1 MTIKVNNVKHKKL
14 KYGLSYGLVGG
25 VAFAIFAWGVDAVLL
40 TLAHATFPWI
50 KFIPGLIICT
60 LAGGLVGWLT
70 IRFENHLIAL
80 LLWFLL
86 AVLFSWLVVWLP
98 LTGAPGII
106 KLLDPELATRFDFS
120 QVQDIY
126 QFRLV
131 GLLAVGLA
139 AIISGLLEI
148 NLVENALLAPSG
160 FTHILTLLVCL
171 ILFGVGGSST
181 DHLINTNFREPIQ
194 AVDKLIQFAA
204 DNEGKEVPSITARAM
219 HLSAAKDLDEYLQS
233 PRQLT
238 IIAFDPPL
246 GMMNILVNFDGSL
259 VQCTAIYSQ
268 PTNCVILS
276 GTP

>member
-25 VAFAIFAWGVDAVLL
+25 VAFAIFAWGVDALLL
-40 TLAHATFPWI
+40 TLAHATYPWI
-50 KFIPGLIICT
+50 KFIPGLIICA

-80 LLWFLL
+80 LLWLLL

-131 GLLAVGLA
+131 GLLAIGLA
-139 AIISGLLEI
+139 ASISGLLEI

-219 HLSAAKDLDEYLQS
+219 HLSAVKDLDEYLQS
-233 PRQLT
+233 PRKLS

-246 GMMNILVNFDGSL
+246 GMMNILVDFDGPL

-276 GTP
+276 ATP